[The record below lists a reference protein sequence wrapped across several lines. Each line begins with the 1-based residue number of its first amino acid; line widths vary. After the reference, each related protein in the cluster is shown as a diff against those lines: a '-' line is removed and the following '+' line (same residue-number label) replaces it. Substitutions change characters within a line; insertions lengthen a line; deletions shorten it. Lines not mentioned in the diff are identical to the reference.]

1 MTGQV
6 KVFAQAC
13 IDPRF
18 RFPIET
24 FIQKKF
30 QVKPTEYDL
39 KTDAGGIREIALK
52 TAVGDWLITNAR
64 IAHDKHGV
72 RTFVLCNHMD
82 CAYYGGSGSFP
93 GVEEERLAYE
103 LDLKSAAGIL
113 GQQFPDVRIYVY
125 LVSKEEKPKERFIF
139 QQVV

>member
-6 KVFAQAC
+6 KVLAQAC

-18 RFPIET
+18 RYAFET

-30 QVKPTEYDL
+30 QVKSTEYDL

-52 TAVGDWLITNAR
+52 TPIGDWLMKNAR
-64 IAHDKHGV
+64 IAYEKHGA
-72 RTFVLCNHMD
+72 RTFVLCNHID
-82 CAYYGGSGSFP
+82 CAYYGGSASFP
-93 GVEEERLAYE
+93 VLGEERSVHNC
-103 LDLKSAAGIL
+103 DIKSAVGIYRK
-113 GQQFPDVRIYVY
+113 QFPDIKIYSY
-125 LVSKEEKPKERFIF
+125 LVSKEESPRERFIF